1 MNSCLLQIPLQTAA
15 RHLQIVLLFLQ
26 GKMIKMHFLSLFD
39 FFGPVMLIKRV
50 R

>member
-26 GKMIKMHFLSLFD
+26 GKMIKMHFLSLD